1 MGGRGGEDRPP
12 KEMSLER
19 GLKEGGSQ
27 QSVEGSPA
35 EGAPGS
41 GRMGSEFEDQ
51 PGATEM
57 QETKLLREEGTGH
70 TSWGQSLDPIPQT

>member
-1 MGGRGGEDRPP
+1 M
-12 KEMSLER
+12 
-19 GLKEGGSQ
+19 
-27 QSVEGSPA
+27 EGSPA